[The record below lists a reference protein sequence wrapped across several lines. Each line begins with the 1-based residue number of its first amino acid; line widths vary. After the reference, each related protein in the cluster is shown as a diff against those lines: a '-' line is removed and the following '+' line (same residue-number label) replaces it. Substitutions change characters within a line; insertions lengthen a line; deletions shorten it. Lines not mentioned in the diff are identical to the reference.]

1 MLLVMSACSAYADHH
16 GGGGGGAVIVR
27 DHRSPAPA
35 PVVVRDHRSEP
46 VVVRDHRSEPVVVR
60 DHRGGP
66 PPARV
71 VRGPVR
77 VYNGRY
83 AFPGGTVRVVHRPV
97 IRRYYDA
104 RIRPP
109 IVVET
114 YEPVPGYMWMEGN
127 WRWGGD
133 EWVWMPGYFA
143 AAPEPAMGV
152 SVSAGVVID

>member
-1 MLLVMSACSAYADHH
+1 MLLVMSAGSAYADHHH

-27 DHRSPAPA
+27 DHRAPA

-46 VVVRDHRSEPVVVR
+46 AVVR

-66 PPARV
+66 PAHV
-71 VRGPVR
+71 ARGPVR

-83 AFPGGTVRVVHRPV
+83 AFPGGTVRVVHRGV
-97 IRRYYDA
+97 VRRYYDA

-114 YEPVPGYMWMEGN
+114 YETVPGYVWMEGN
-127 WRWGGD
+127 WRWGGA
-133 EWVWMPGYFA
+133 EWVWTPGYFE

>member
-1 MLLVMSACSAYADHH
+1 MLLVMSVGSADADHGHH

-27 DHRSPAPA
+27 DHR
-35 PVVVRDHRSEP
+35 EP

-60 DHRGGP
+60 DHRGA
-66 PPARV
+66 PPARPAH
-71 VRGPVR
+71 GPVR

-83 AFPGGTVRVVHRPV
+83 VFPGGAVRVVHRGPM
-97 IRRYYDA
+97 RHYYDA

-109 IVVET
+109 VIVET
-114 YEPVPGYMWMEGN
+114 YETVPGYMWVEGN
-127 WRWGGD
+127 WRWGGA

-143 AAPEPAMGV
+143 AEPAPVGV